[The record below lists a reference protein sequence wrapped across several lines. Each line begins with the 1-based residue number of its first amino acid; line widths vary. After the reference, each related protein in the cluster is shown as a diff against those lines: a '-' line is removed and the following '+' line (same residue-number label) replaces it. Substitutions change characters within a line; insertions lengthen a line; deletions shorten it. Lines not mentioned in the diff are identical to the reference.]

1 MLFPDYRKPL
11 RPRAGQCHGKL
22 SKSEPAATTD
32 QKYIHTGPELQT
44 TLTSWEIP
52 ASGTTG
58 IYDCFQEWPVTI
70 NDWNWISTKC
80 ICYNTPV
87 SVSCKSRMIDQVLL
101 ESEKSSF
108 TNIPH
113 TTQEVSL
120 LVCPYCGVCVSSLP
134 FSHNLPRNLLTIVM
148 LPTEGKLEWAPGA
161 RWWTG
166 HSLAVG
172 SARYNMIQISAGNG
186 QSAVHRQWS
195 GECGMRDNTHRRYS
209 QSSKH

>member
-80 ICYNTPV
+80 ICYNSPV

-113 TTQEVSL
+113 T
-120 LVCPYCGVCVSSLP
+120 LVGYCREIQPKRSVFLSVRIVGFVYPL
-134 FSHNLPRNLLTIVM
+134 SHFLTIYR
-148 LPTEGKLEWAPGA
+148 E
-161 RWWTG
+161 
-166 HSLAVG
+166 
-172 SARYNMIQISAGNG
+172 ISW
-186 QSAVHRQWS
+186 QS
-195 GECGMRDNTHRRYS
+195 
-209 QSSKH
+209 